1 MLQIFIIMKKSTLCI
16 DIYEVENHDELSAQD
31 RELIEL
37 AQQMTHNA
45 YAPYSEFYVGAAML
59 LENGQ
64 IVKGS
69 NQENAAYPSGIC
81 AERVCV
87 FSASSQ
93 FPDVVMK
100 TIAVAARNPRQKMDY
115 PIAPCGSCRQVL
127 LEFELKQK
135 TPIKILLTGE
145 SGKVFIIEKASDLTP
160 ISFSADDLK
169 RLLS

>member
-1 MLQIFIIMKKSTLCI
+1 MKKKNLCI
-16 DIYEVENHDELSAQD
+16 DFYEVDNIEELSEKE
-31 RELIEL
+31 RELVET
-37 AQQMTHNA
+37 AKQMTFNS
-45 YAPYSEFYVGAAML
+45 YAPYSEFYVGSAVL
-59 LENGQ
+59 LENDK

-81 AERVCV
+81 AERVAV

-93 FPDVVMK
+93 YPDVVIK
-100 TIAVAARNPRQKMDY
+100 TIAVAARNPRQAMDY
-115 PIAPCGSCRQVL
+115 PISPCGSCRQVL

-135 TPIKILLTGE
+135 QPIRILLTGE
-145 SGKVFIIEKASDLTP
+145 SGKIFIIEKAADLSP

>member
-1 MLQIFIIMKKSTLCI
+1 MKKKNLCI
-16 DIYEVENHDELSAQD
+16 DFYEVDNIEELSEKE
-31 RELIEL
+31 RELVET
-37 AQQMTHNA
+37 AKQMTFNS
-45 YAPYSEFYVGAAML
+45 YAPYSEFYVGSSVL
-59 LENGQ
+59 LENDI

-81 AERVCV
+81 AERVAV

-93 FPDVVMK
+93 YPDVVIK
-100 TIAVAARNPRQKMDY
+100 SIAVAARNPRQAMDY
-115 PIAPCGSCRQVL
+115 PISPCGSCRQVL

-135 TPIKILLTGE
+135 QPIRILLTGE
-145 SGKVFIIEKASDLTP
+145 SGKIFIIEKAADLSP

>member
-1 MLQIFIIMKKSTLCI
+1 MKKKNLCI
-16 DIYEVENHDELSAQD
+16 DFYEVDNIEELSEKE
-31 RELIEL
+31 RELVET
-37 AQQMTHNA
+37 AKQMTFNS
-45 YAPYSEFYVGAAML
+45 YAPYSEFYVGSAVL
-59 LENGQ
+59 LENNK

-81 AERVCV
+81 AERVAV

-93 FPDVVMK
+93 YPDVVIK
-100 TIAVAARNPRQKMDY
+100 SIAVAARNPRQAMDY
-115 PIAPCGSCRQVL
+115 PISPCGSCRQVL

-135 TPIKILLTGE
+135 QPIRILLTGE
-145 SGKVFIIEKASDLTP
+145 SGKIFIIEKAADLSP

>member
-1 MLQIFIIMKKSTLCI
+1 MKKKNLRI
-16 DIYEVENHDELSAQD
+16 DFYEVDNIEELSEKE
-31 RELIEL
+31 RELVET
-37 AQQMTHNA
+37 AKQMTFNS
-45 YAPYSEFYVGAAML
+45 YAPYSEFYVGSAVL
-59 LENGQ
+59 LENNK

-81 AERVCV
+81 AERVAV

-93 FPDVVMK
+93 YPDVVIK
-100 TIAVAARNPRQKMDY
+100 SIAVAARNPRQAMDY
-115 PIAPCGSCRQVL
+115 PISPCGSCRQVL

-135 TPIKILLTGE
+135 QPIRILLTGE
-145 SGKVFIIEKASDLTP
+145 SGKIFIIEKAADLSP